1 MKSVKYRTA
10 RDMLRGCAGQAHFC
24 VHGGAVSVRWEM
36 NLQETLFPPIEL
48 VEAREGG
55 AEGVRE
61 VVRVIQRD
69 KYMGRG

>member
-1 MKSVKYRTA
+1 
-10 RDMLRGCAGQAHFC
+10 MLRRCAGQSHFC
-24 VHGGAVSVRWEM
+24 VHGGVVSVRWEG
-36 NLQETLFPPIEL
+36 NFQEALVPPIEL

-69 KYMGRG
+69 KYMGRGRRFVEQ